1 MEHKPT
7 DPLEYVPVRDAIELD
22 VLVSQVIGQT
32 GIIIPD
38 KRTKALGDKLTEL
51 LLLYHTVDL
60 RVQGKRWDGDY
71 TFTSSKMIF
80 FAEITNLH
88 PGVLEA
94 VRRGMYPCKRLT
106 SVYIQF
112 LNTLIELLS
121 VKLTPS

>member
-1 MEHKPT
+1 MKHKPA

-22 VLVSQVIGQT
+22 VLTSRVIGET
-32 GIIIPD
+32 GVVIPD
-38 KRTKALGDKLTEL
+38 QRTKMLGDKLTGL

-60 RVQGKRWDGDY
+60 RAEGKRWDGDY
-71 TFTSSKMIF
+71 TFTSSKVIF

-94 VRRGMYPCKRLT
+94 VRRGMYPHKQLT

-112 LNTLIELLS
+112 LETLVELLS
-121 VKLTPS
+121 VRLTPS

>member
-1 MEHKPT
+1 MKHKPA
-7 DPLEYVPVRDAIELD
+7 DPLEYVPIRDAIELD
-22 VLVSQVIGQT
+22 VLTSRVIGQT
-32 GIIIPD
+32 GIITSDP
-38 KRTKALGDKLTEL
+38 RTKMLGDRLTGL

-80 FAEITNLH
+80 FAEITSLH

-94 VRRGMYPCKRLT
+94 VRRGVYPYKQLT

-112 LNTLIELLS
+112 LETLIELLS
-121 VKLTPS
+121 VRLTPS